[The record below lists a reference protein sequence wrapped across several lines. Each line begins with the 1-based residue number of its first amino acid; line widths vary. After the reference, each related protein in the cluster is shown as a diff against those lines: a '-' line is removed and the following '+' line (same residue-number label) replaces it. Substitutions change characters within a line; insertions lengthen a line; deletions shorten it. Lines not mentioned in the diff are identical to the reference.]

1 MLNYII
7 RRLLLLIPVLC
18 LIALIAFFITVVLPG
33 DPVRLILGEFATPE
47 RIAQLEQEL
56 HFDKSIMERF
66 SIWLSGF
73 VRGDLGNSLFL
84 RMPVTEAIL
93 KRIEP
98 TMLLAAIG
106 MTVGILIGIPLGIL
120 AAVKHKTW
128 VDQLA
133 IAVSLAGISIPNFFL
148 ALLFIMVFGLSL
160 GWFPVAGYRPIS
172 DVGFGVLRYLILPGV
187 SIGVMQSGIIARM
200 TRSAMLDVL
209 KQDYIRTARA
219 KGLTERVIIARHALK
234 NSLIPVVTVI
244 GFSLAM
250 LLGGTWIA
258 ETIFNIPGTGALA
271 ITAIMRRDLPI
282 IQGSIIFVAFV
293 YMIVNLLVDISYAY
307 LNPRIKY
314 Q

>member
-7 RRLLLLIPVLC
+7 RRLFLLIPVLFI
-18 LIALIAFFITVVLPG
+18 IALISFFITVVLPG
-33 DPVRLILGEFATPE
+33 DPVQLILGEFATPE

-56 HFDKSIMERF
+56 HFDKSIIERF

-93 KRIEP
+93 NRIEP
-98 TMLLAAIG
+98 TMMLAAIG
-106 MTVGILIGIPLGIL
+106 MVVGILIGIPLGVL

-128 VDQLA
+128 IDQMA

-148 ALLFIMVFGLSL
+148 ALLLIMVFGLYL

-172 DVGFGVLRYLILPGV
+172 DVGFGVIRYLILPGI

-219 KGLTERVIIARHALK
+219 KGLAERVIIARHALK

-258 ETIFNIPGTGALA
+258 ETVFNIPGTGALA

>member
-7 RRLLLLIPVLC
+7 RRLLLLIPVLFI
-18 LIALIAFFITVVLPG
+18 IALISFFITAVLPG

-56 HFDKSIMERF
+56 HFDKPVTERF
-66 SIWLSGF
+66 VIWFSGF
-73 VRGDLGNSLFL
+73 IRGDLGNSLFL

-98 TMLLAAIG
+98 TLLLAAIG
-106 MTVGILIGIPLGIL
+106 MTVGILIGIPLGVL

-128 VDQLA
+128 IDQMA
-133 IAVSLAGISIPNFFL
+133 IAISLAGISIPNFFL

-160 GWFPVAGYRPIS
+160 GWFPVAGYRPVS
-172 DVGFGVLRYLILPGV
+172 EVGFGVIKYLIMPGV

-219 KGLTERVIIARHALK
+219 KGLAERVIIARHALK

-244 GFSLAM
+244 GFSFAM

-282 IQGSIIFVAFV
+282 IQGSIIFVAFI